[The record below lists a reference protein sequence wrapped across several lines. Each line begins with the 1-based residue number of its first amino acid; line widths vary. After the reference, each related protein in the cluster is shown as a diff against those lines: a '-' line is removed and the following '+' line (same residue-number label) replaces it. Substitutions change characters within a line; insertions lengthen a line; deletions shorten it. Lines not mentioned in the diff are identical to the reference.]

1 MLVAPSL
8 YPSPTL
14 RDRTN
19 WSSTLSKPNWYVRIF
34 LAILTIMPNAEAHGR
49 VLISFADVA
58 EQAIPGV
65 VNIRTT
71 QYTPNKDPALDLYQF
86 FLNGRAPLNLS
97 THSVGSGVIINK
109 DGHVLTNAHVI
120 ESASVIEVLLA
131 KSKQKLTAK
140 VLGTDIKTDLALLKI
155 VGNVGLKPLELGD
168 SDSLR
173 VGDPVIAIGNPFGYS
188 HTVTSGIISAK
199 GRVIGNGPYDNFLQ
213 TDASI
218 HPGNSGGPL
227 LDINGR
233 VIGINTAVSEEGN
246 GIGFAIPIN
255 IARQIGADL
264 LAFGKTKRPWLGMVG
279 KNILSADEIDSPSAG
294 VIGAYG
300 VIVSNLIVNAPAH
313 RAGVRIGDV
322 VLLADGK
329 KITDLNQF
337 QRILLGKQLR
347 GRVRLKIYRK
357 GKGYLF
363 ATIPLEE
370 TPKKEDLPQEK
381 DLF

>member
-1 MLVAPSL
+1 MHLSARFNARRSAVRSL
-8 YPSPTL
+8 FCSHLTL
-14 RDRTN
+14 LCLISWTQA
-19 WSSTLSKPNWYVRIF
+19 ST
-34 LAILTIMPNAEAHGR
+34 AEAKI
-49 VLISFADVA
+49 LLSFADVA
-58 EQAIPGV
+58 DNAIPGV

-86 FLNGRAPLNLS
+86 FLNGRPPTNLS
-97 THSVGSGVIINK
+97 THSVGSGVVINK
-109 DGHVLTNAHVI
+109 QGHILTNAHVI
-120 ESASVIEVLLA
+120 EGANVIEVLLA
-131 KSKQKLTAK
+131 KNRQKLTAK
-140 VLGTDIKTDLALLKI
+140 VLGTDLKTDLALLKI
-155 VGNVGLKPLELGD
+155 SGNVGLAPLQLGD
-168 SDSLR
+168 SDALR

-233 VIGINTAVSEEGN
+233 VIGINTAVSEEGV

-255 IARQIGADL
+255 IAKQISADL
-264 LAFGKTKRPWLGMVG
+264 SAYGKTRRPWLGMVG

-294 VIGAYG
+294 IFGPYG

-322 VLLADGK
+322 VLTADDK

-337 QRILLGKQLR
+337 QRLLLSKQLK
-347 GRVRLKIYRK
+347 GRVKLKIYRK
-357 GKGYLF
+357 NKGYLF

-370 TPKKEDLPQEK
+370 TPKTSDLPQER

>member
-1 MLVAPSL
+1 MRSLFCRRLTFVCLISWTQASSVEAKMLL
-8 YPSPTL
+8 
-14 RDRTN
+14 
-19 WSSTLSKPNWYVRIF
+19 
-34 LAILTIMPNAEAHGR
+34 
-49 VLISFADVA
+49 SFADVA
-58 EQAIPGV
+58 DNAIPGV

-86 FLNGRAPLNLS
+86 FLNGRPPTNLS
-97 THSVGSGVIINK
+97 THSVGSGVVINK
-109 DGHVLTNAHVI
+109 QGHILTNAHVI
-120 ESASVIEVLLA
+120 EGANVIEVLLA
-131 KSKQKLTAK
+131 KNRQKLTAK
-140 VLGTDIKTDLALLKI
+140 VLGTDLKTDLALLKI
-155 VGNVGLKPLELGD
+155 SGNVGLVPLQLGD
-168 SDSLR
+168 SDALR

-233 VIGINTAVSEEGN
+233 VIGINTAVSEEGV

-255 IARQIGADL
+255 IAKQITADL
-264 LAFGKTKRPWLGMVG
+264 SAYGKTRRPWLGMVG

-294 VIGAYG
+294 IFGPYG

-322 VLLADGK
+322 VLTADDK

-337 QRILLGKQLR
+337 QRLLLSKQLK
-347 GRVRLKIYRK
+347 GRVKVKIYRK
-357 GKGYLF
+357 NKGYLF

-370 TPKKEDLPQEK
+370 TPKTSDLPQER

>member
-1 MLVAPSL
+1 VRSLFHRYLAPL
-8 YPSPTL
+8 CFIAWTQ
-14 RDRTN
+14 
-19 WSSTLSKPNWYVRIF
+19 SSS
-34 LAILTIMPNAEAHGR
+34 AEAKI
-49 VLISFADVA
+49 LLSFADVA
-58 EQAIPGV
+58 ENAIPGV

-86 FLNGRAPLNLS
+86 FLNGRPPTNLS
-97 THSVGSGVIINK
+97 THSVGSGVVINK
-109 DGHVLTNAHVI
+109 QGHILTNAHVI
-120 ESASVIEVLLA
+120 EGANVIEVLLA
-131 KSKQKLTAK
+131 KNRQKLTAK
-140 VLGTDIKTDLALLKI
+140 VLGTDLKTDLALLKI
-155 VGNVGLKPLELGD
+155 SGNVGLVPLQLGD
-168 SDSLR
+168 SDALR

-233 VIGINTAVSEEGN
+233 VIGINTAVSEEGV

-255 IARQIGADL
+255 IAKQITADL
-264 LAFGKTKRPWLGMVG
+264 SAYGKTRRPWLGMVG

-294 VIGAYG
+294 IFGPYG

-322 VLLADGK
+322 VLTADDK

-337 QRILLGKQLR
+337 QRLLLGKQLK
-347 GRVRLKIYRK
+347 GRVKLKIYRK
-357 GKGYLF
+357 NKGYLF

-370 TPKKEDLPQEK
+370 TPKTSDLPQER

>member
-1 MLVAPSL
+1 MRLVFWHLAVTSVVFLSYTSLAEAKMLV
-8 YPSPTL
+8 
-14 RDRTN
+14 
-19 WSSTLSKPNWYVRIF
+19 
-34 LAILTIMPNAEAHGR
+34 
-49 VLISFADVA
+49 SFADIA
-58 EQAIPGV
+58 ESSIPGV

-86 FLNGRAPLNLS
+86 FLNGRPPANLS

-109 DGHVLTNAHVI
+109 QGHILTNAHVI
-120 ESASVIEVLLA
+120 EGANVIEVLLA
-131 KSKQKLTAK
+131 KNRQKLTAK
-140 VLGTDIKTDLALLKI
+140 VLGTDLKTDLALLKI
-155 VGNVGLKPLELGD
+155 SGNVGLIPLQLGN
-168 SDSLR
+168 SDALR
-173 VGDPVIAIGNPFGYS
+173 VGDPVVAIGNPFGYS

-213 TDASI
+213 TDAAI

-227 LDINGR
+227 LDMDGR
-233 VIGINTAVSEEGN
+233 VVGINTAVSEEGV

-255 IARQIGADL
+255 IAKQISADL
-264 LAFGKTKRPWLGMVG
+264 SAYGKTRRPWLGMVG
-279 KNILSADEIDSPSAG
+279 KNILSADEIESPTAG
-294 VIGAYG
+294 IWGAYG

-322 VLLADGK
+322 VLTADDK

-337 QRILLGKQLR
+337 QRLLLGKQLK

-357 GKGYLF
+357 NKGYLY
-363 ATIPLEE
+363 ATVPLEE
-370 TPKKEDLPQEK
+370 TPKTEDLPQER